1 MHLIENKYET
11 AGLLK
16 LPPHARDIAE
26 HLLTITPLHELLLIW
41 QDGTPNK
48 DLLHRHH
55 VPESLWEEIINATLL
70 AKTTYFLP
78 NPNFTK
84 EELLYLMKAACSSI
98 KLPLNAYS
106 VKEVIE
112 MSQEGYPVF
121 NSWLTS
127 FAKQLKQK
135 V

>member
-1 MHLIENKYET
+1 ME
-11 AGLLK
+11 
-16 LPPHARDIAE
+16 R
-26 HLLTITPLHELLLIW
+26 
-41 QDGTPNK
+41 GTPDK

-55 VPESLWEEIINATLL
+55 VPESFWEEILNATLL
-70 AKTTYFLP
+70 AKATYFLT

-112 MSQEGYPVF
+112 MSQEDYPIF
-121 NSWLTS
+121 SDWLTH